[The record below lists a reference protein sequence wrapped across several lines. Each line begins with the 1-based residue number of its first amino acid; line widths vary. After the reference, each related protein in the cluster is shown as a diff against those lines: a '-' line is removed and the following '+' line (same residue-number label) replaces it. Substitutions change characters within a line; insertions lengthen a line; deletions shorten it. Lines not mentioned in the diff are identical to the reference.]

1 MPKLII
7 FSRSGR
13 NEVEIDEHCIIGRHT
28 SNHITILDPG
38 ISSVHS
44 LITFEFKQGFV
55 IRDLGS
61 LNGTFVNNK
70 KLDGKLSLNDGDEIR
85 LGNTRCIFSSM
96 TPGTVVQIIDEKFHT
111 IHSHFSPISAPK
123 VEKPFLSAK
132 EMPDEAVL
140 RVDYEKLRITHELQ
154 RGINFDMSIDNILDH
169 VLNCTFEL
177 LPCDRGIILI
187 PNKNGVLKPRAY
199 KTTSQ
204 ENRFIISNTLVR
216 YLQKN
221 KKGIV
226 FTDAMADDRF
236 NGAESII
243 KQGTRSTIAVPILD
257 QTHMIG
263 IIILESS
270 TAVSAYNAKDLL
282 LLTNIANQTSRFI
295 KTSEMAKKIK
305 EDAITRKRF
314 QRLLSPNLAEM
325 IVSGQL
331 KVERGGENRV
341 ATVLFADIRDFT
353 LLSENARATDVLRM
367 LNDYFEVAVD
377 IIFHHEGTVDK
388 FIGDAIMAIWG
399 APVAHDNDPIRAV
412 RAAIDIQHLL
422 VEFNKTRAAEGQSQI
437 QVGIGINTGDLVAG
451 YIGSSRTMS
460 YSVIG
465 KTVNTAYRLCSA
477 AKPGQILI
485 SEHTQNQ
492 VQNAFNITELESIP
506 AKGKFKPIRT
516 FNVLDSN
523 GNALKA
529 RNLNPR
535 HPSGGIT

>member
-13 NEVEIDEHCIIGRHT
+13 NEVEINEHCIIGRQT
-28 SNHITILDPG
+28 NNHITILDPG
-38 ISSVHS
+38 ISLVHC
-44 LITFEFKQGFV
+44 LITFEFKRGFV

-70 KLDGKLSLNDGDEIR
+70 KIDGKLSLNDGDEIT
-85 LGNTRCIFSSM
+85 LGNTRSIFSSK
-96 TPGTVVQIIDEKFHT
+96 TP
-111 IHSHFSPISAPK
+111 A
-123 VEKPFLSAK
+123 
-132 EMPDEAVL
+132 
-140 RVDYEKLRITHELQ
+140 HELQ

-169 VLNCTFEL
+169 VLNCAFEL
-177 LPCDRGIILI
+177 LPCDRGIILMSNI
-187 PNKNGVLKPRAY
+187 NGVLKPHAY

-204 ENRFIISNTLVR
+204 ENRFVISKTLVR

-226 FTDAMADDRF
+226 STDAMADDRF
-236 NGAESII
+236 NGAESIRI
-243 KQGTRSTIAVPILD
+243 KGTRSTIAVPILD
-257 QTHMIG
+257 QAHMIG

-270 TAVSAYNAKDLL
+270 TTVSAYNAKDLF

-325 IVSGQL
+325 VVSGQL
-331 KVERGGENRV
+331 KVEKGGESRV

-353 LLSENARATDVLRM
+353 LLSENTNATEVLKM
-367 LNDYFEVAVD
+367 LNDYFEIIVD

-388 FIGDAIMAIWG
+388 FIGDAMMAIWG
-399 APVAHDNDPIRAV
+399 APVAHDDDPIRAV
-412 RAAIDIQHLL
+412 KAAIDIQHLL
-422 VEFNKTRAAEGQSQI
+422 VEFNKTRAAEGQF
-437 QVGIGINTGDLVAG
+437 QVQTGIGINTGNLVAG

-477 AKPGQILI
+477 AKPGQIVI
-485 SEHTQNQ
+485 SGQTLDHLQDTFDIE
-492 VQNAFNITELESIP
+492 ELEPVP
-506 AKGKFKPIRT
+506 AWGKYKPVRT
-516 FNVLDSN
+516 FNVL
-523 GNALKA
+523 
-529 RNLNPR
+529 NLRP
-535 HPSGGIT
+535 

>member
-13 NEVEIDEHCIIGRHT
+13 NEVEINEHCIIGRQT
-28 SNHITILDPG
+28 NNHITILDPG
-38 ISSVHS
+38 ISLVHC

-70 KLDGKLSLNDGDEIR
+70 KIDGKLSLNDGDEIT
-85 LGNTRCIFSSM
+85 LGNTRSIFSSK
-96 TPGTVVQIIDEKFHT
+96 TPGTVVQIIDENSQT

-123 VEKPFLSAK
+123 AEKPFLSEK

-140 RVDYEKLRITHELQ
+140 RADYEKLRITNELQ
-154 RGINFDMSIDNILDH
+154 RVINFDMSIDNILDH
-169 VLNCTFEL
+169 VLNCAFEL
-177 LPCDRGIILI
+177 LPCDRGIILMSNI
-187 PNKNGVLKPRAY
+187 NGVLKPHAY

-204 ENRFIISNTLVR
+204 ENRFVISKTLVR

-226 FTDAMADDRF
+226 STDAMADDRF
-236 NGAESII
+236 NGAESIRI
-243 KQGTRSTIAVPILD
+243 KGTRSTIAVPILD

-270 TAVSAYNAKDLL
+270 TTVSAYNAKDLF

-295 KTSEMAKKIK
+295 KTSEMAIKIK

-325 IVSGQL
+325 VVSGQL
-331 KVERGGENRV
+331 KVEKGGESRV

-353 LLSENARATDVLRM
+353 LLSENTNATEVLRM
-367 LNDYFEVAVD
+367 LNDYFEIIVD

-388 FIGDAIMAIWG
+388 FIGDSTMAIWG
-399 APVAHDNDPIRAV
+399 APVAHDDDPIRAV
-412 RAAIDIQHLL
+412 KAAIDIQNLL
-422 VEFNKTRAAEGQSQI
+422 VEFNKTRADEGQFQI
-437 QVGIGINTGDLVAG
+437 QIGIGINTGDLVAG

-465 KTVNTAYRLCSA
+465 SSVNTAFRLCSA

-485 SEHTQNQ
+485 SGQTFDQLQ
-492 VQNAFNITELESIP
+492 DTFNIKELEPIP
-506 AKGKFKPIRT
+506 ARGKYKPVRT
-516 FNVLDSN
+516 FNVLN
-523 GNALKA
+523 LK
-529 RNLNPR
+529 NDIP
-535 HPSGGIT
+535 

>member
-13 NEVEIDEHCIIGRHT
+13 NEVEINEHCIIGRQT
-28 SNHITILDPG
+28 NNHITILDPG
-38 ISSVHS
+38 ISLVHC

-70 KLDGKLSLNDGDEIR
+70 KIDGKLSLNDGDEIT
-85 LGNTRCIFSSM
+85 LGNTRSIFSSK
-96 TPGTVVQIIDEKFHT
+96 TPGTVVQIIDENSQT

-123 VEKPFLSAK
+123 AEKPFLSEK

-140 RVDYEKLRITHELQ
+140 RADYEKLRITNELQ
-154 RGINFDMSIDNILDH
+154 RGINFDMSIDNILD
-169 VLNCTFEL
+169 
-177 LPCDRGIILI
+177 
-187 PNKNGVLKPRAY
+187 
-199 KTTSQ
+199 
-204 ENRFIISNTLVR
+204 
-216 YLQKN
+216 
-221 KKGIV
+221 
-226 FTDAMADDRF
+226 
-236 NGAESII
+236 
-243 KQGTRSTIAVPILD
+243 

-270 TAVSAYNAKDLL
+270 TTVSAYNAKDLF

-295 KTSEMAKKIK
+295 KTSEMAIKIK

-325 IVSGQL
+325 VVSGQL
-331 KVERGGENRV
+331 KVEKGGESRV

-353 LLSENARATDVLRM
+353 LLSENTNATEVLRM
-367 LNDYFEVAVD
+367 LNDYFEIIVD

-388 FIGDAIMAIWG
+388 FIGDSTMAIWG
-399 APVAHDNDPIRAV
+399 APVAHDDDPIRAV
-412 RAAIDIQHLL
+412 KAAIDIQNLL
-422 VEFNKTRAAEGQSQI
+422 VEFNKTRADEGQFQI
-437 QVGIGINTGDLVAG
+437 QIGIGINTGDLVAG

-465 KTVNTAYRLCSA
+465 SSVNTAFRLCSA

-485 SEHTQNQ
+485 SGQTFDQLQDTFDIE
-492 VQNAFNITELESIP
+492 ELEPIP
-506 AKGKFKPIRT
+506 ARGKYKPVRT
-516 FNVLDSN
+516 FNVLN
-523 GNALKA
+523 LK
-529 RNLNPR
+529 NDIP
-535 HPSGGIT
+535 

>member
-7 FSRSGR
+7 FSRSGK
-13 NEVEIDEHCIIGRHT
+13 NEVEINEHCIIGRQT
-28 SNHITILDPG
+28 NNHITIPDPG
-38 ISSVHS
+38 ISSVHC

-70 KLDGKLSLNDGDEIR
+70 KIVEKLSLNDGDEIT

-96 TPGTVVQIIDEKFHT
+96 TPGTVVHIVDENSHT

-123 VEKPFLSAK
+123 IEKPFLSEK

-140 RVDYEKLRITHELQ
+140 RADYEKLRITHELQ

-169 VLNCTFEL
+169 VLHYTFEL
-177 LPCDRGIILI
+177 LSCDRGIILM
-187 PNKNGVLKPRAY
+187 PNQNGILKPRAY

-204 ENRFIISNTLVR
+204 ENKFIISNTLVR

-226 FTDAMADDRF
+226 STDAMTDDRF

-243 KQGTRSTIAVPILD
+243 KKGTGSTIAVPILD
-257 QTHMIG
+257 QANMIG

-270 TAVSAYNAKDLL
+270 TTVSAYNSKDLL
-282 LLTNIANQTSRFI
+282 LLTNIANQTSQFI

-325 IVSGQL
+325 VVSGQL
-331 KVERGGENRV
+331 KVEKGGESRV
-341 ATVLFADIRDFT
+341 ATVMFADIRNFT
-353 LLSENARATDVLRM
+353 LLSENASATDILRM

-388 FIGDAIMAIWG
+388 FIGDAMMAIWG
-399 APVAHDNDPIRAV
+399 APVAHDDDPIRAV
-412 RAAIDIQHLL
+412 KTAIDIQNLL
-422 VEFNKTRAAEGQSQI
+422 VEFNKTRADEGQFQI
-437 QVGIGINTGDLVAG
+437 QIGIGINTGSLVAG

-465 KTVNTAYRLCSA
+465 STVNTAFRLCSA

-485 SEHTQNQ
+485 SGQTLDQLHDTFDI
-492 VQNAFNITELESIP
+492 AELEPIP
-506 AKGKFKPIRT
+506 ARSKYKPVRT
-516 FNVLDSN
+516 FNVLN
-523 GNALKA
+523 LK
-529 RNLNPR
+529 NDVP
-535 HPSGGIT
+535 